1 MFIAAAMSRRSEQG
15 LESRWRPD
23 AGRNIDKVESQVT
36 YSHSKMTR
44 ESVASGSRSL
54 PLEVLQKIM
63 KARIDAI
70 IQRNQA
76 EYLEGLISQTDPL
89 LREMEEYGARHG
101 VPSADR
107 EVALFVEITA
117 RAINARRA
125 LEIGMAIG
133 YTTIHLARAV
143 EDVGEGGLVV
153 TIDPNDE
160 MIRAA
165 EGYLTRAGLRARVRI
180 ERGKA
185 LEVIPQ
191 LKETFDLL
199 FIDAVKEE
207 YSDYLK
213 LSLPRLRRGG
223 VVIVDN
229 LLWGGQVAGEI
240 RSADQES
247 STNALREF
255 NKYFVNHP
263 KLRAEILSV
272 GDGLGYAVKV

>member
-1 MFIAAAMSRRSEQG
+1 
-15 LESRWRPD
+15 
-23 AGRNIDKVESQVT
+23 
-36 YSHSKMTR
+36 
-44 ESVASGSRSL
+44 
-54 PLEVLQKIM
+54 M

-70 IQRNQA
+70 IQRDQA
-76 EYLEGLISQTDPL
+76 EYLEQLSPQTDLL
-89 LREMEEYGARHG
+89 LREMEEYGGEHN

-117 RAINARRA
+117 RAIQAKRC

-133 YTTIHLARAV
+133 YTSTHLARAV
-143 EDVGEGGLVV
+143 GEDGLVV
-153 TIDPNDE
+153 TIDPSDE
-160 MIRAA
+160 MISAA
-165 EGYLTRAGLRARVRI
+165 EGYFSRAGLRERVRI

-185 LEVIPQ
+185 LDVIPQ
-191 LKETFDLL
+191 LQDTFDLL

-213 LSLPRLRRGG
+213 LALPKLRVGG

-240 RSADQES
+240 RSLDQES
-247 STNALREF
+247 STKALREF

-263 KLRAEILSV
+263 RLRAEVLSV
-272 GDGLGYAVKV
+272 GDGLGYAVKLR